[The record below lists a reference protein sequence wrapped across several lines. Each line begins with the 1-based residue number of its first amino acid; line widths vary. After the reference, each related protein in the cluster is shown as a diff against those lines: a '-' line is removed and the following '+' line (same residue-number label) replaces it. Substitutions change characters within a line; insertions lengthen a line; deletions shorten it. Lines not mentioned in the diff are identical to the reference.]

1 MSVRMRLKKLGGKRD
16 PHYRVVIA
24 DARTPR
30 DSRTIEEIGYYNP
43 KTDPPTIEIKD
54 DRAIHWLMNGVQPSE
69 TVASLLRKSG
79 VLAKLAEVRRRSKGA
94 LGQKAAGGS
103 AAAE

>member
-1 MSVRMRLKKLGGKRD
+1 MSVRMRLKKLGGRRD

-43 KTDPPTIEIKD
+43 KTDPPTITIKE
-54 DRAIHWLMNGVQPSE
+54 DRAIHWLLNGVQPSE
-69 TVASLLRKSG
+69 TVASLLRKTG
-79 VLAKLAEVRRRSKGA
+79 VLAKLAEVRREQK
-94 LGQKAAGGS
+94 KAASS
-103 AAAE
+103 ATAE

>member
-1 MSVRMRLKKLGGKRD
+1 VSVRMRLKKLGGKRD

-43 KTDPPTIEIKD
+43 KTDPPTIDLKE

-79 VLAKLAEVRRRSKGA
+79 MLAKLAEVRRQ
-94 LGQKAAGGS
+94 QKSAGGA

>member
-1 MSVRMRLKKLGGKRD
+1 MRLKKLGGKRD

-43 KTDPPTIEIKD
+43 KTDPPTIEIKE
-54 DRAIHWLMNGVQPSE
+54 DRAIHWLLNGVQPSE
-69 TVASLLRKSG
+69 TVGSLLRKAG
-79 VLAKLAEVRRRSKGA
+79 VLAKLAEVRRER
-94 LGQKAAGGS
+94 KAAGAS

>member
-1 MSVRMRLKKLGGKRD
+1 MSVRMRLKRLGGKRD

-43 KTDPPTIEIKD
+43 KTDPPTVSIKE
-54 DRAIHWLMNGVQPSE
+54 DRAIHWLMRGVQPSE

-79 VLAKLAEVRRRSKGA
+79 MLAKLADVRRQ
-94 LGQKAAGGS
+94 QKSAGS
-103 AAAE
+103 ATAAE

>member
-1 MSVRMRLKKLGGKRD
+1 VSVRMRLKKLGGKRD

-43 KTDPPTIEIKD
+43 KTDPPTIEIKE

-69 TVASLLRKSG
+69 TVASLLRTSG
-79 VLAKLAEVRRRSKGA
+79 MLAKLAEVRREHKS
-94 LGQKAAGGS
+94 AGGA